1 MSDKNIRIAGASG
14 FWGDAARATPQ
25 LLKGGN
31 VDFIAYDY
39 LAEITMSI
47 MARAR
52 AKNPDYGYA
61 LDFVTAA
68 MKPNLKEIARQG
80 VKIVSNAGG
89 VNPQACANALRAVI
103 AEQGLSLKVACVL
116 GDDLITQRDELAAQ
130 GHTEMFTGGAFPATD
145 KIASINAYLGAFP
158 VAKALEEGADI
169 VVTGRCV
176 DSAVTL
182 GACIHAFGWGRDDLD
197 KLAMGSLAGHI
208 IECGPQATG
217 GNFTDWE
224 EVHSLETIGY
234 PITEISADGNFVCSK
249 PEGTGGLV
257 TRATIAEQ
265 MVYEIGDPQAY
276 MLPDVICDFSN
287 VELEQVGENL
297 VRVTGAIGSPAPDTY
312 KVCTTYADEFRGG
325 TNMTFYGIDA
335 DRKAQKLADAIF
347 VAARRT
353 LKHLGLPDFSE
364 TSVEILGAESQFG
377 SAATVTNCREVV
389 MKIAAKHPD
398 AAGIGIML
406 KETVGLGLATPPG
419 LSGFAGARPSP
430 SPVVRLFSFA
440 LLKGA
445 AEGSTKGAAEG
456 STKGAVKPQ
465 VELDGVV
472 FDVPDTAGDAF
483 NRQNITRPKVPTL
496 PAAPAGDLVAVPLI
510 KLAWGR
516 SGDKGDK
523 ANIGIIARQPEYLPF
538 IYAALTEQ
546 AVFEKFAHFLPEGA
560 TSDKSVERYLMP
572 GTDAINFLIHDVLG
586 GGGMASI
593 RNDAQGKGYG
603 QLLLAASIP
612 VSAEIANKLNN

>member
-1 MSDKNIRIAGASG
+1 
-14 FWGDAARATPQ
+14 
-25 LLKGGN
+25 
-31 VDFIAYDY
+31 
-39 LAEITMSI
+39 
-47 MARAR
+47 
-52 AKNPDYGYA
+52 
-61 LDFVTAA
+61 
-68 MKPNLKEIARQG
+68 
-80 VKIVSNAGG
+80 
-89 VNPQACANALRAVI
+89 
-103 AEQGLSLKVACVL
+103 
-116 GDDLITQRDELAAQ
+116 
-130 GHTEMFTGGAFPATD
+130 
-145 KIASINAYLGAFP
+145 
-158 VAKALEEGADI
+158 
-169 VVTGRCV
+169 
-176 DSAVTL
+176 
-182 GACIHAFGWGRDDLD
+182 
-197 KLAMGSLAGHI
+197 
-208 IECGPQATG
+208 
-217 GNFTDWE
+217 
-224 EVHSLETIGY
+224 
-234 PITEISADGNFVCSK
+234 
-249 PEGTGGLV
+249 
-257 TRATIAEQ
+257 
-265 MVYEIGDPQAY
+265 
-276 MLPDVICDFSN
+276 
-287 VELEQVGENL
+287 
-297 VRVTGAIGSPAPDTY
+297 
-312 KVCTTYADEFRGG
+312 
-325 TNMTFYGIDA
+325 MTFYGIDA

-347 VAARRT
+347 VAARGT
-353 LKHLGLPDFSE
+353 LKHLGLADFSE
-364 TSVEILGAESQFG
+364 TSVEILGAESQYG

-389 MKIAAKHPD
+389 MKIAVKHPD

-406 KETVGLGLATPPG
+406 KEAVGLGLATPPG

-440 LLKGA
+440 LL
-445 AEGSTKGAAEG
+445 KGAAEG

-612 VSAEIANKLNN
+612 VSAEIASQLKH

>member
-130 GHTEMFTGGAFPATD
+130 GHTEMFTGGAFPAAD

-182 GACIHAFGWGRDDLD
+182 GACILAFGWGRDDLD

-472 FDVPDTAGDAF
+472 FDVPDTAGVTF

-523 ANIGIIARQPEYLPF
+523 ANIGIIARQSEYLPY

-572 GTDAINFLIHDVLG
+572 GTHAINFLIHDVLG

>member
-116 GDDLITQRDELAAQ
+116 GDDLIAQREELAAQ
-130 GHTEMFTGGAFPATD
+130 GHTEMFTGGAFPAAD

-182 GACIHAFGWGRDDLD
+182 GACIHAFGWSRDDLD

-364 TSVEILGAESQFG
+364 TSVELMGTESQFG
-377 SAATVTNCREVV
+377 SAATVNNCREVV

-440 LLKGA
+440 LLKGV
-445 AEGSTKGAAEG
+445 AEG

-465 VELDGVV
+465 IELDGVI
-472 FDVPDTAGDAF
+472 FDVPDTAGVTF
-483 NRQNITRPKVPTL
+483 NRQNITRPTVPL
-496 PAAPAGDLVAVPLI
+496 APLASTCDLVAVPLI

-560 TSDKSVERYLMP
+560 TSDKSVERYLMH
-572 GTDAINFLIHDVLG
+572 GTHAINFLIHDVLG